1 MKLKEAMIEE
11 VKEGDGLMIISLLT
25 ENISKEMEMIKM
37 NQKEI
42 LKQKNTISEMKN
54 SPKKLNSDLNRQE
67 KELATLKIDQYEL
80 YNLKNREK
88 KNEKQ
93 TNKP

>member
-42 LKQKNTISEMKN
+42 LK
-54 SPKKLNSDLNRQE
+54 
-67 KELATLKIDQYEL
+67 
-80 YNLKNREK
+80 
-88 KNEKQ
+88 
-93 TNKP
+93 